1 MELSHMDS
9 SSSSKSKIGVLLVG
23 HGSRLPYG
31 EEVINGIAE
40 IYRQQADYPVG
51 VGFMNMNKP
60 SIPAAINELSRAG
73 VEKIIVTPVFLAH
86 GVHTK
91 QDIPHILGLDNG
103 HEHGHGHSHGHDH
116 SHQDEEDEDIQ
127 FDGEII
133 YTEPLGADS
142 RLVEIIK
149 DRVNNALN

>member
-1 MELSHMDS
+1 MDS

-31 EEVINGIAE
+31 EEVINQLAD

-51 VGFMNMNKP
+51 VGFMNMSKP

-103 HEHGHGHSHGHDH
+103 HEGHGHGHDH
-116 SHQDEEDEDIQ
+116 SHHDEADEEID
-127 FDGEII
+127 FTGEII
-133 YTEPLGADS
+133 YTEPLGSDP

-149 DRVNNALN
+149 DRVINSLQ

>member
-1 MELSHMDS
+1 MDTNLD
-9 SSSSKSKIGVLLVG
+9 SKTAKIGVLLVG

-31 EEVINGIAE
+31 QDVVSKLGEM
-40 IYRQQADYPVG
+40 YRQNSDYIVE

-60 SIPAAINELSRAG
+60 SIPAAINSLAKQG

-91 QDIPHILGLDNG
+91 QDIPHILGLDGG
-103 HEHGHGHSHGHDH
+103 HEHSHGHGHDH
-116 SHQDEEDEDIQ
+116 SHHEEEEHEEIE

-133 YTEPLGADS
+133 YTEPLGADA
-142 RLVEIIK
+142 RLVSIID
-149 DRVNNALN
+149 DRVTSAL

>member
-1 MELSHMDS
+1 MDTNS
-9 SSSSKSKIGVLLVG
+9 DSKTAKIGVLLVG

-31 EEVINGIAE
+31 QDVVSKLGEM
-40 IYRQQADYPVG
+40 YRQNSNYIIE

-60 SIPAAINELSRAG
+60 SIPAAINSLAKQG

-103 HEHGHGHSHGHDH
+103 HEHSHGHGHDH
-116 SHQDEEDEDIQ
+116 SHHEEEEHEEIE

-133 YTEPLGADS
+133 YTEPLGADA
-142 RLVEIIK
+142 RLVSIID
-149 DRVNNALN
+149 DRVTSAL